1 MSATSAQFDTQT
13 PTDPSQAA
21 RGDFSFPKQAR
32 LLRSSEFRKVYAEG
46 LRFTGPY
53 FAAFCL
59 RRGEPGG
66 ARVGFTLP
74 RGLGKSVVRNR
85 LKRRIREA
93 FRLRRGRLEPGWDI
107 VINPRKA
114 GQAAPFEALLGEVE
128 RLFSRCK
135 A

>member
-1 MSATSAQFDTQT
+1 M
-13 PTDPSQAA
+13 
-21 RGDFSFPKQAR
+21 
-32 LLRSSEFRKVYAEG
+32 YAEG

-74 RGLGKSVVRNR
+74 RALGKSVVRNR
-85 LKRRIREA
+85 LKRRVREA
-93 FRLRRGRLEPGWDI
+93 IRLRRDRLEPGWDL
-107 VINPRKA
+107 VINPRKS
-114 GQAAPFEALLGEVE
+114 GLAAPFEALLREVE

-135 A
+135 S